1 MSDCA
6 FSPRDLT
13 TKQGQLFPPISHMLW
28 LYAWVFKFFLKGWFK
43 RILMARSECLLST
56 LWLMVY
62 CTHICWYKTSRFS
75 LVRAQGSWLIRDNPF
90 YFETHREVF
99 RSCFL
104 FATWDYIEKQEID
117 AFLVWQLRSVSS
129 YSLHWVGRH
138 IMRLGKSTWMNLT
151 CYFQVSKH
159 LKHPGA
165 CSTLCPIP

>member
-28 LYAWVFKFFLKGWFK
+28 LYACGFKFFLKWWFK
-43 RILMARSECLLST
+43 RILMARSESLLSN

-62 CTHICWYKTSRFS
+62 RTHICWYKTSRFS
-75 LVRAQGSWLIRDNPF
+75 PVQAQGSWLMSDHPF
-90 YFETHREVF
+90 YSEPHKEVF

-104 FATWDYIEKQEID
+104 FATWDYTEEHEIV
-117 AFLVWQLRSVSS
+117 AVPVWQLRSVPPCP
-129 YSLHWVGRH
+129 LHWVGRH

-159 LKHPGA
+159 LKHTGA
-165 CSTLCPIP
+165 CCTLCCIP